1 MFKKIFSTSV
11 GIALLSVGAMAGNG
25 YQNGQKNNNQTTTLT
40 QTQAEGLTFLAE
52 EEKVARDVY
61 LYLFEKWGAK
71 VFSNIASSEQKHMDS
86 VEKLLESYELLVP
99 ETMDEEGVFIDENL
113 QAMYDT
119 LIQQGDISLQEAL
132 EVGVLIEETDIDDI
146 QILLQENPPSDV
158 TKVYENLLDGSHN
171 HLDAFTRQ
179 LSK

>member
-1 MFKKIFSTSV
+1 
-11 GIALLSVGAMAGNG
+11 
-25 YQNGQKNNNQTTTLT
+25 
-40 QTQAEGLTFLAE
+40 
-52 EEKVARDVY
+52 
-61 LYLFEKWGAK
+61 
-71 VFSNIASSEQKHMDS
+71 
-86 VEKLLESYELLVP
+86 
-99 ETMDEEGVFIDENL
+99 MDEEGVFIDENL